1 MSSQIFYNK
10 NFIFSK
16 KVLTYVLFSAIMLGY
31 DYSIVKNYVL
41 LQLKSCRA

>member
-10 NFIFSK
+10 NFIFLK